1 MVLMPF
7 SKSSTWKWESWDI
20 SWSLSNKSKD
30 ENKENILLIHGFGAS
45 KKHWRH
51 NQNFLG
57 NFYNCYAIDLLGFG
71 ESSQPSALLDYESYK
86 KNSIKYSF
94 NLWGN
99 QIASFCSQIIKSKVY
114 LVGNSIGGVIALK
127 AAEILKDNCNGVILI
142 DCAQRTMDDKRLKKS
157 DIVMNLVRPVLKTLV
172 RQRIISNTLF
182 NRAATPKVIKQILKK
197 AYPSGKNIDDEL
209 IEILYKPS
217 QRENSKEAFRGFIN
231 LFDDYLATDLFDQI
245 NVPIH
250 LIWGEKDPW
259 ESLSEA
265 VYWKNNFENIK
276 SLEVINGAGHCPHD
290 ENPEETNQL
299 IRRFIQEIK

>member
-1 MVLMPF
+1 MPF

-157 DIVMNLVRPVLKTLV
+157 DIVMNLVRPVLKTLI

-231 LFDDYLATDLFDQI
+231 LFDDYLATDLFDKI

>member
-1 MVLMPF
+1 MPF

-20 SWSLSNKSKD
+20 SWSLSNKSKG

-197 AYPSGKNIDDEL
+197 AYPSGRNIDDEL